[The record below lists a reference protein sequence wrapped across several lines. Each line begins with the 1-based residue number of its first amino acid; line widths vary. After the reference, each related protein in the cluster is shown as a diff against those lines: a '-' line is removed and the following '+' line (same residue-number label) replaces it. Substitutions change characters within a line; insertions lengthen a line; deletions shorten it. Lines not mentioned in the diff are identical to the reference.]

1 MRKKARKWNC
11 IESFIFQNCFS
22 YSDIQRAF
30 SCGSISSSPDII
42 LWFSEEDG
50 WKKKK
55 KILWTFLKSRCG
67 KFMICFRQLCN
78 DLVADDKVVGKK
90 RIFRF
95 QILHKTIFWLS
106 AKNFL
111 KWNFNQKKKKNAI
124 KKFFKI
130 LSYRRICV
138 TPSFRFRIRTNEKVW
153 RANWSVFSAR
163 KNLSIRKISEAE
175 YLGPTAN
182 NKSILQFR

>member
-1 MRKKARKWNC
+1 MRKKARKWNY

-78 DLVADDKVVGKK
+78 DLVADDSLGKK
-90 RIFRF
+90 SWERREFF
-95 QILHKTIFWLS
+95 VFKFYTKIFWLS

-138 TPSFRFRIRTNEKVW
+138 TPSFRFRIRTNEKV
-153 RANWSVFSAR
+153 
-163 KNLSIRKISEAE
+163 
-175 YLGPTAN
+175 
-182 NKSILQFR
+182 